1 MKEEL
6 QDLSSSSALT
16 KKTKYGIYDTS
27 NKIIVD
33 VFVGVI
39 IVGVKC
45 CIISL
50 LYCTMHYTKYSSV
63 LL

>member
-16 KKTKYGIYDTS
+16 KKSKYGVYDTS

-33 VFVGVI
+33 VFVGII
-39 IVGVKC
+39 IVCVKC
-45 CIISL
+45 CIISI
-50 LYCTMHYTKYSSV
+50 LYCTMHYIKY
-63 LL
+63 